1 MTVDSFETMTIS
13 LQFLFEAINQLQDEQ
28 DLRSQ
33 IVPAIGEYFAAKR
46 CGIFFFD
53 RLPLLDSKLQKA
65 FKVALSIEHNPVAR
79 YLVERHSPV
88 HEALVTSPKVW
99 TMICPRPDHWHVMAG
114 PIVDRGQLVGVVGC
128 TREQSMPAFNT
139 QNLADLSAICLHLS
153 VWTATVQSRSVSVG
167 KACATSIRKS
177 QEQHFKSDR
186 LTSRELQIA
195 ELVALGRTNA
205 QIGKEIW
212 ITENSVKQALKRMFR
227 KLEVSSRA
235 EMVAQLSTTKDN
247 FPSIKM
253 TPSNLIEN
261 TH

>member
-1 MTVDSFETMTIS
+1 LPSPRSGTIFDTMTVKSPLQLLFATIDR
-13 LQFLFEAINQLQDEQ
+13 LQDEQ
-28 DLRSQ
+28 ELRSQ

-46 CGIFFFD
+46 SGIFFFD
-53 RLPLLDSKLQKA
+53 RLPLVDSNLQKA

-128 TREQSMPAFNT
+128 TREQSMPAFDT

-153 VWTATVQSRSVSVG
+153 VWTATVRSRSVSGG
-167 KACATSIRKS
+167 KSPHQSLKC
-177 QEQHFKSDR
+177 DR

-195 ELVALGRTNA
+195 EFVALGRTNA
-205 QIGKEIW
+205 EIGREIW

-235 EMVAQLSTTKDN
+235 EMVAQLAAQKTNSRLKIGHDIN
-247 FPSIKM
+247 AIK
-253 TPSNLIEN
+253 T
-261 TH
+261 